1 MREMSEPEWRSFV
14 LEGTRTGKLAT
25 NRADGRPHVT
35 PVWFL
40 LDTSPTGGGEP
51 PTLVFTTWHESLK
64 YKSLRRDP
72 RFSLCVDDQEPPFS
86 YVMLECT
93 ARLTDDPGD
102 LALWAAR
109 IGARYMGEA
118 RGREYGERN
127 SVPGEYLVR
136 ARVDRVIARHAI
148 AG

>member
-1 MREMSEPEWRSFV
+1 MSESEWRSFV

-40 LDTSPTGGGEP
+40 LDEDV
-51 PTLVFTTWHESLK
+51 LVFTTWHESLK
-64 YKSLRRDP
+64 YKALRRAP
-72 RFSLCVDDQEPPFS
+72 RFSLCVDDQQPPFS

-93 ARLTDDPGD
+93 ADFTDDPD
-102 LALWAAR
+102 VLRDWATR
-109 IGARYMGEA
+109 IGGRYMGSEQAEA
-118 RGREYGERN
+118 YGKRN

-136 ARVDRVIARHAI
+136 ARIDRAI
-148 AG
+148 AFGGIAD